1 MKTKNSVFQSPVFL
15 ILQQTFSGFWNS
27 DSLTVYMGRFRHNNA
42 RTQEAVYLKIVTILT
57 CMSTLPIVPHAITK
71 GIFFLPLPF
80 FFPRQKCSH
89 RFIVDEKH
97 FFWSMG
103 KAHVWEL
110 EVRIRG
116 TINISDDMIMMMM
129 MMMMMIIMM
138 MMMIDFNTY
147 DMARFLGSRIYLL
160 FH

>member
-1 MKTKNSVFQSPVFL
+1 MPLPRVSS
-15 ILQQTFSGFWNS
+15 FS
-27 DSLTVYMGRFRHNNA
+27 HN
-42 RTQEAVYLKIVTILT
+42 
-57 CMSTLPIVPHAITK
+57 
-71 GIFFLPLPF
+71 PF

-89 RFIVDEKH
+89 RFIVDGKH

-129 MMMMMIIMM
+129 MMMMMMMTMMMMMMMMMMMIM

-147 DMARFLGSRIYLL
+147 DMARFLGRRTYLL

>member
-1 MKTKNSVFQSPVFL
+1 MPLPRVSS
-15 ILQQTFSGFWNS
+15 FS
-27 DSLTVYMGRFRHNNA
+27 HN
-42 RTQEAVYLKIVTILT
+42 
-57 CMSTLPIVPHAITK
+57 
-71 GIFFLPLPF
+71 PF

-89 RFIVDEKH
+89 RFIVDGKH

-116 TINISDDMIMMMM
+116 TINISDDMMMMM
-129 MMMMMIIMM
+129 MMM

-147 DMARFLGSRIYLL
+147 DMARFLGRRTYLL

>member
-1 MKTKNSVFQSPVFL
+1 
-15 ILQQTFSGFWNS
+15 
-27 DSLTVYMGRFRHNNA
+27 
-42 RTQEAVYLKIVTILT
+42 
-57 CMSTLPIVPHAITK
+57 
-71 GIFFLPLPF
+71 
-80 FFPRQKCSH
+80 
-89 RFIVDEKH
+89 
-97 FFWSMG
+97 MG

-129 MMMMMIIMM
+129 MMMMMIM

-147 DMARFLGSRIYLL
+147 DMARFLGSRTYLL